1 MAAKDAAALV
11 ANFTTDAVIMA
22 PGVTMKGAEAIR
34 AAMPRMLADPNNK
47 LELIA
52 DRVEVA
58 DAGDMAATS
67 GKFTRTSTDPATKKS
82 VTAKGSYVTVFRKQQ
97 DGAWKMALQIY
108 ANDSPSPAPLASRAA
123 ARLRK
128 GKKR

>member
-1 MAAKDAAALV
+1 MAAKDASAVV

-22 PGVTMKGAEAIR
+22 PGMSLKGSEAIG
-34 AAMPRMLADPNNK
+34 AAMPGMLADPNNK

-58 DAGDMAATS
+58 DAGDMAAS
-67 GKFTRTSTDPATKKS
+67 RGNFTRISTDPATKKR
-82 VTAKGSYVTVFRKQQ
+82 VTAKGSYVTVFRKQP

-108 ANDSPSPAPLASRAA
+108 ASDPPSPASPASRVVTR
-123 ARLRK
+123 ARKR
-128 GKKR
+128 KKR